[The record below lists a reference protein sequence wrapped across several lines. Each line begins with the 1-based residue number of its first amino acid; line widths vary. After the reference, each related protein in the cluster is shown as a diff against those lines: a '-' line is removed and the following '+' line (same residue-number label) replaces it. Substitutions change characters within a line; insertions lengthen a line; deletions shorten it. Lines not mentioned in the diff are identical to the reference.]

1 MPKRKFQAPTEQQLA
16 VRRDYIPDALLTRC
30 PVCHQDCY
38 TQDLGEFKVCPH
50 CDYGFRLPAW
60 ERVAQL
66 TDAFDEHD
74 ADLRAPADFTDAAYQ
89 DKLRRAAAQS
99 QMNESVLTGI
109 AATDDMQ
116 FGLGVMDTNFMM
128 GSLGFATGEKI
139 TRLFDTC
146 TIQKLPIVMVTA
158 SGGARMQE
166 GTRALM
172 QMAKISAAVV
182 KHREAGL
189 LYITISTDP
198 TTGGVTASF
207 AMQGDIMLS
216 EPRALIGFA
225 GRRVIE
231 QTIQQTPP
239 ADFQRAETL
248 FANGWLDQIVP
259 RPALKQTLQR
269 LLRLAQGGRQ
279 NG

>member
-109 AATDDMQ
+109 AATDGMQ

-128 GSLGFATGEKI
+128 GSLGSATGEKI

-146 TIQKLPIVMVTA
+146 TIQKLPVVMVTA

-172 QMAKISAAVV
+172 QMAKISAAVA
-182 KHREAGL
+182 KHRETGL
-189 LYITISTDP
+189 LYITILTDP

-269 LLRLAQGGRQ
+269 LLRLTQGGRQ

>member
-38 TQDLGEFKVCPH
+38 TQDLGEFRVCPH

-66 TDAFDEHD
+66 TDVFDEHD

-109 AATDDMQ
+109 AATDGMQ

-128 GSLGFATGEKI
+128 GSLGSATGEKI

-146 TIQKLPIVMVTA
+146 TIQKLPVVMVTA

-172 QMAKISAAVV
+172 QMAKISAAVA
-182 KHREAGL
+182 KHRETGL
-189 LYITISTDP
+189 LYITILTDP

-269 LLRLAQGGRQ
+269 LLRLTQGGRQ

>member
-38 TQDLGEFKVCPH
+38 TQDLGEFKACPH

-99 QMNESVLTGI
+99 RMNESVLTGI
-109 AATDDMQ
+109 AATDGMQ

-128 GSLGFATGEKI
+128 GSLGSATGEKI

-146 TIQKLPIVMVTA
+146 TIQKLPVVMVTA

-172 QMAKISAAVV
+172 QMAKISAAVA
-182 KHREAGL
+182 KHRETGL
-189 LYITISTDP
+189 LYITILTDP

-269 LLRLAQGGRQ
+269 LLRLTQGGRQ

>member
-66 TDAFDEHD
+66 TDVFDEHD

-128 GSLGFATGEKI
+128 GSLGSATGEKI

-146 TIQKLPIVMVTA
+146 TIQKLPVVMVTA

-172 QMAKISAAVV
+172 QMAKISAAVA

-189 LYITISTDP
+189 LYITILTDP

-269 LLRLAQGGRQ
+269 LLRLTQGGRQ

>member
-38 TQDLGEFKVCPH
+38 TQDLGEFKDCPH

-74 ADLRAPADFTDAAYQ
+74 ADLRAPVDFTDAAYQ

-109 AATDDMQ
+109 AATDGMQ

-128 GSLGFATGEKI
+128 GSLGSATGEKI

-146 TIQKLPIVMVTA
+146 TIQKLPVVMVTA

-172 QMAKISAAVV
+172 QMAKISAAVA

-189 LYITISTDP
+189 LYITILTDP

-269 LLRLAQGGRQ
+269 LLRLTQGGRQ

>member
-66 TDAFDEHD
+66 TDAFDERD

-109 AATDDMQ
+109 AATDGMQ

-128 GSLGFATGEKI
+128 GSLGSATGEKI

-146 TIQKLPIVMVTA
+146 TTQKLPVVMVTA

-172 QMAKISAAVV
+172 QMAKISAAVA

-189 LYITISTDP
+189 LYITILTDP

-259 RPALKQTLQR
+259 RPDLKQTLQR
-269 LLRLAQGGRQ
+269 LLRLTQGGRQ

>member
-66 TDAFDEHD
+66 TDVFDEHD

-128 GSLGFATGEKI
+128 GSLGSATGEKI

-146 TIQKLPIVMVTA
+146 AIQKLPVVMVTA

-172 QMAKISAAVV
+172 QMAKISAAVA
-182 KHREAGL
+182 KHRETGL
-189 LYITISTDP
+189 LYITILTDP

-269 LLRLAQGGRQ
+269 LLRLTQGGRQ

>member
-109 AATDDMQ
+109 AATDGMQ

-128 GSLGFATGEKI
+128 GSLGSATGEKI

-146 TIQKLPIVMVTA
+146 TIQKLPVVMVTA

-172 QMAKISAAVV
+172 QMAKISAAVA

-189 LYITISTDP
+189 LYIAILTDP

-269 LLRLAQGGRQ
+269 LLRLTQGGRQ

>member
-66 TDAFDEHD
+66 TDVFDEHD

-128 GSLGFATGEKI
+128 GSLGSATGEKI

-146 TIQKLPIVMVTA
+146 TIQKIPVVMVTA

-172 QMAKISAAVV
+172 QMAKISAAVA

-189 LYITISTDP
+189 LYITILTDP

-269 LLRLAQGGRQ
+269 LLRLTQGGRQ

>member
-128 GSLGFATGEKI
+128 GSLGSATGEKI

>member
-1 MPKRKFQAPTEQQLA
+1 MPKRKFLAPTEQQLA

-66 TDAFDEHD
+66 TDVFDEHD

-128 GSLGFATGEKI
+128 GSLGSATGEKI

-146 TIQKLPIVMVTA
+146 TIQKLPVVMVTA

-172 QMAKISAAVV
+172 QMAKISAAVA

-189 LYITISTDP
+189 LYITILTDP

-269 LLRLAQGGRQ
+269 LLRLTQGGRQ

>member
-128 GSLGFATGEKI
+128 GSLGSATGEKI

-239 ADFQRAETL
+239 TDFQRAETL

>member
-66 TDAFDEHD
+66 TDVFDEHD

-128 GSLGFATGEKI
+128 GSLGSATGEKI

-146 TIQKLPIVMVTA
+146 AIQKLPVVMVTA

-172 QMAKISAAVV
+172 QMAKISAAVA

-189 LYITISTDP
+189 LYITILTDP

-269 LLRLAQGGRQ
+269 LLRLTQGGRQ